1 MTKVRPSTNP
11 GIILK
16 EEFTQPL
23 GLTQAKMAE
32 DLGVGIKTLSE
43 LYNEKR
49 GISALMALKLARYF
63 GTTPQFWMNLQ
74 DNYDLYQAY
83 QKTSHKIDSV
93 PILETAS
100 LGTHTRVQTAN
111 ISPTQ
116 STHLSEISIT
126 IDNAPVFPIN

>member
-1 MTKVRPSTNP
+1 MMTAVRPSTHP

-16 EEFTQPL
+16 EEFAEPL

-83 QKTSHKIDSV
+83 QKTSDKVDCV
-93 PILETAS
+93 PILETA
-100 LGTHTRVQTAN
+100 
-111 ISPTQ
+111 
-116 STHLSEISIT
+116 
-126 IDNAPVFPIN
+126 

>member
-1 MTKVRPSTNP
+1 MTAVRPSTHP

-16 EEFTQPL
+16 EEFAEPL
-23 GLTQAKMAE
+23 ELTQAKMAE

-83 QKTSHKIDSV
+83 QKTAHKINSV
-93 PILETAS
+93 PVLETA
-100 LGTHTRVQTAN
+100 
-111 ISPTQ
+111 
-116 STHLSEISIT
+116 
-126 IDNAPVFPIN
+126 